1 MGMLSK
7 VVNWA
12 RRSSPWILHFNSGSC
27 NGCDIEILAAL
38 TPKFDVERF
47 GITLQ
52 GSPRHAD
59 VLLITGPVTKQI
71 EKRLVRI
78 YNQMPDPKFVIV
90 VGTCGSTAGVFS
102 GSYSTNNGVDNVIP
116 VDVYIP
122 GCPPRPQAIID
133 AVVKLLEKL
142 EPKKNDNSEGAKNGK
157 N

>member
-1 MGMLSK
+1 MAILSK

-12 RRSSPWILHFNSGSC
+12 RRSSPWVLHFNSGSC

-38 TPKFDVERF
+38 TPRFDVERF

-59 VLLITGPVTKQI
+59 VLLITGPVTEQVK
-71 EKRLVRI
+71 KRLVRI

-90 VGTCGSTAGVFS
+90 VGTCGCTGGVFS

-122 GCPPRPQAIID
+122 GCPPRPQQIID
-133 AVVKLLEKL
+133 AVVKLLAKL
-142 EPKKNDNSEGAKNGK
+142 SPNKDKNGGT
-157 N
+157 NNGGE

>member
-1 MGMLSK
+1 MAILSK

-38 TPKFDVERF
+38 TPRFDVERF

-59 VLLITGPVTKQI
+59 VLLITGPVTEQVK
-71 EKRLVRI
+71 KRLVRI

-90 VGTCGSTAGVFS
+90 VGTCGCTGGVFS

-122 GCPPRPQAIID
+122 GCPPRPQQIID
-133 AVVKLLEKL
+133 AVVKLLAKL
-142 EPKKNDNSEGAKNGK
+142 SPNNKNGGT
-157 N
+157 NNGGE